1 MANKELHLLKTLTG
15 HSGAI
20 YDVVAHNGYV
30 YTSSADKFV
39 VRWNLSTGE
48 QDNFTVKLEHVAFN
62 IAVDDKGDKLVIGNR
77 KGGLHVVDIESKV
90 EEKYLTQH
98 KAPIFSLTYNAHKG
112 VFYSGDDDGYFCVW
126 EAGSMKLLI
135 TLPLNCGKIRQISIN
150 EDGEFLAVCG
160 QDGKLRI
167 FETQFY
173 NEIECISINTAGVNT
188 AQFMGDK
195 IIVGGKDA
203 LLSIWNWKKKALIQS
218 VPAHNYA
225 IYDLS
230 LLDNEKD
237 LISVS
242 FDKSIKRWQLPSLEI
257 IQRIEFKNQGHRHT
271 VNRISKVD
279 ENTFVT
285 VSDDALIKVW
295 QIR

>member
-1 MANKELHLLKTLTG
+1 MANKELHLLNTLTG

-20 YDVVAHNGYV
+20 YDVVAHNRYV
-30 YTSSADKFV
+30 YTTSADKFV
-39 VRWNLSTGE
+39 VRWNLNTGE

-62 IAVDDKGDKLVIGNR
+62 IAVDDRGDKLVIGNR
-77 KGGLHVVDIESKV
+77 KGGIHVVDIESKV

-98 KAPIFSLTYNAHKG
+98 KAPIFSLTYNTQKG

-135 TLPLNCGKIRQISIN
+135 TLPLDCGKIRQISIDK
-150 EDGEFLAVCG
+150 DGELLAVCG

-173 NEIECISINTAGVNT
+173 NEIELISINTAGVNT
-188 AQFMGDK
+188 AQFIGDE
-195 IIVGGKDA
+195 IVVGGKDA
-203 LLSIWNWKKKALIQS
+203 LLSVWNWKEKTHIKS

-230 LLDNEKD
+230 VLDHGKS
-237 LISVS
+237 LVSVS
-242 FDKSIKRWQLPSLEI
+242 FDKTIKFWQLPDI
-257 IQRIEFKNQGHRHT
+257 NIQKRIEFKNEGHRHT
-271 VNRISKVD
+271 VNRISKID

-295 QIR
+295 QIQ